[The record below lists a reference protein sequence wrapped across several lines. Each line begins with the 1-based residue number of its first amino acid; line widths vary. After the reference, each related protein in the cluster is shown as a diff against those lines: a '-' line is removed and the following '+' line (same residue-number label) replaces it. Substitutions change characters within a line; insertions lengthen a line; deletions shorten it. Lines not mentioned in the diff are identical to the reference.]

1 MQVAESES
9 ISNDKEVEES
19 KTSSGQMD
27 GGTGPVR

>member
-19 KTSSGQMD
+19 KKSSGQMD
-27 GGTGPVR
+27 GGTGPIR

>member
-1 MQVAESES
+1 MQVAESAS
-9 ISNDKEVEES
+9 ISNDKEIEVP